1 MRRGSRVESKFQ
13 CDVLRPGRSFP
24 VHLLSWR
31 TMNQGPGTR
40 DQELCT
46 GDDRERGFTLLE
58 LMIVLVIILVIVSM
72 ATPMYDRAVVRAR
85 EAALQDDLFT
95 MRQLIDQFTLDKQRP
110 PQSLEELVEAGYM
123 RGGVPEDPMT
133 RSRDTWRVDFEDV
146 VVGSTQAIPGIV
158 DVHSGS
164 EEISSDG
171 MTPYSSW

>member
-1 MRRGSRVESKFQ
+1 MRSTKDG
-13 CDVLRPGRSFP
+13 
-24 VHLLSWR
+24 
-31 TMNQGPGTR
+31 
-40 DQELCT
+40 
-46 GDDRERGFTLLE
+46 GDSGFTLLE
-58 LMIVLVIILVIVSM
+58 LMIVIVLILVIVSM
-72 ATPMYDRAVVRAR
+72 ATPMYDRVIHRAR
-85 EAALQDDLFT
+85 EAALRDDLFT

-146 VVGSTQAIPGIV
+146 MVGSNQAIPGIV

-164 EEISSDG
+164 DDVSSDG